1 MKASFRPVTDPLLLA
16 GIAGAAGE
24 AAGTQL
30 IREELKR
37 DYTGNQFNQALA
49 NRPVPE
55 GVRPM
60 GIPPPGLQQPAQEME
75 VEPPEEP
82 PRPASPAADERDPLL
97 GDEAVN
103 RLVEA
108 LPPAGR
114 MVLEGNRAQ
123 IVALIGGALKDNEKH
138 IKDTANWL
146 WEWFISRKPQ
156 GSSDAAEPIVI
167 SEEAVPAHCRV
178 QYFWNEQR

>member
-1 MKASFRPVTDPLLLA
+1 
-16 GIAGAAGE
+16 
-24 AAGTQL
+24 
-30 IREELKR
+30 
-37 DYTGNQFNQALA
+37 
-49 NRPVPE
+49 
-55 GVRPM
+55 
-60 GIPPPGLQQPAQEME
+60 ME
-75 VEPPEEP
+75 VDPPEEP

-114 MVLEGNRAQ
+114 TVLEGNRAQ
-123 IVALIGGALKDNEKH
+123 IITLIGGALKDNEKH
-138 IKDTANWL
+138 VKDTANWL

-156 GSSDAAEPIVI
+156 GSADAAEPIVL